1 MAQDRAIL
9 ITGGAA
15 RIGAA
20 LAKGLAA
27 DGWPVCIHYRR
38 SEDKAHALVKEITEA
53 GGKAACVRANLAV
66 PEDVETLIS
75 RASDALDMR
84 LTELINNASTFTDDR
99 AETFTPA
106 TMDHHMDVNLRAPLR
121 LSQALWHQ
129 LPKGMTGSIINM
141 IDQRV
146 LKPNPLFFTYGISK
160 SAFYW
165 STKTLAQSLAPYVRV
180 NGIGPGPTLQN
191 TGQTAE
197 EFEAE
202 SKATL
207 LGRGSPPETI
217 LQAARYLLAAESV
230 TGQMLAVDG
239 GQHLTWRT
247 PDLIYGGDDGA

>member
-1 MAQDRAIL
+1 MSDRKAIL
-9 ITGGAA
+9 ITGSAA
-15 RIGAA
+15 RIGAV
-20 LAKGLAA
+20 LAKGLAD
-27 DGWPVCIHYRR
+27 DGWAVCIHYRR
-38 SEDKAHALVKEITEA
+38 SEGKAFALVKDITA
-53 GGKAACVRANLAV
+53 NGGQAACVQANLSV
-66 PEDVETLIS
+66 PGDVSTLVP
-75 RASDALDMR
+75 RASEALGVP
-84 LTELINNASTFTDDR
+84 LTALINNASTFADDR

-129 LPKGMTGSIINM
+129 LPKGVTGSIINM

-191 TGQTAE
+191 TGQSRD

-202 SKATL
+202 ESATI

-230 TGQMLAVDG
+230 TGQMLAVDS

-247 PDLIYGGDDGA
+247 ADLLYGGDDGA